1 MPMNA
6 PSEEADE
13 DVHSLGAVLDRELG
27 EPVPAASAGRID
39 SDRAM
44 APPHLRPMPTR
55 PSLSTASWVS
65 RATTLAKGVMAR
77 DMQGW

>member
-13 DVHSLGAVLDRELG
+13 DVHSLGAVLDREL
-27 EPVPAASAGRID
+27 ESRSRPPPRAGSTQI
-39 SDRAM
+39 APW
-44 APPHLRPMPTR
+44 PPHLRPMPTR